1 MGFIKKYK
9 EVIRYVRFLYKYA
22 LWLED
27 IKRNKS
33 HFVPITKEQYNRKE
47 GDTKIFAYYLTQFH
61 AIPENDEMHG
71 KGFTEWDNVASC
83 FPHFIGEYQPK
94 LPFDLGFYNLLQP
107 GVMERQAELAR
118 MYGVYGFC
126 FYYYWFSGRKVLE
139 KPLEYWLKSDIDLH
153 YHFCWA
159 NENWSKL
166 WDGGDKEVFLEQ
178 KIEEGDAERFFE
190 DILPYIKD
198 PRYEKIG
205 NKPIL
210 MIYRPT
216 LIEKERFKNFV
227 STINKLAAENGFD
240 GFFLTASNFD
250 ESFTP
255 SEWGIDAVTEFPPH
269 GFPEF
274 AEEHRMRLLNTTNY
288 HIKSLS
294 EYIQRQMYLEKKDYP
309 VFKTC
314 FPSWD
319 NLPRKAWSN
328 GVCFLLSEE
337 EFSLWLNGIIKWTK
351 ENNTPEKQYVYINA
365 WNEWGEGAIL
375 EPTQRYGYKYLQIV
389 KDCLE
394 GICH

>member
-1 MGFIKKYK
+1 M
-9 EVIRYVRFLYKYA
+9 
-22 LWLED
+22 
-27 IKRNKS
+27 
-33 HFVPITKEQYNRKE
+33 
-47 GDTKIFAYYLTQFH
+47 
-61 AIPENDEMHG
+61 
-71 KGFTEWDNVASC
+71 
-83 FPHFIGEYQPK
+83 
-94 LPFDLGFYNLLQP
+94 
-107 GVMERQAELAR
+107 
-118 MYGVYGFC
+118 
-126 FYYYWFSGRKVLE
+126 E

-178 KIEEGDAERFFE
+178 KIEDGDAGKFFE

-216 LIEKERFKNFV
+216 LFEKARFKNFV
-227 STINKLAAENGFD
+227 STINKLAVENGFD
-240 GFFLTASNFD
+240 GFYLTSSNFD
-250 ESFTP
+250 VNFIP
-255 SEWGIDAVTEFPPH
+255 SELGIDAVTEFPPH
-269 GFPEF
+269 GFPEID
-274 AEEHRMRLLNTTNY
+274 EEHRMRLLNTTNY

-294 EYIQRQMYLEKKDYP
+294 KYIRRQLYLEKKDYP

-328 GVCFLLSEE
+328 GVCYLLSEE
-337 EFSLWLNGIIKWTK
+337 EFSLWLSGIIKWTK
-351 ENNTPEKQYVYINA
+351 ENNTPDKQYVYINA

-394 GICH
+394 DISH